1 MSDPHGTI
9 GIYRKGGGIMKIE
22 SLDVLKAE
30 QQLKFNQTK
39 KSEQFIDTVAEHIT
53 GAMIQEIGED
63 LFDNWANACLD
74 EGAEYAE
81 REFMA
86 YGSPELKQQ
95 YNEYYG
101 YVEGDEY
108 YLC

>member
-1 MSDPHGTI
+1 MAG
-9 GIYRKGGGIMKIE
+9 
-22 SLDVLKAE
+22 
-30 QQLKFNQTK
+30 
-39 KSEQFIDTVAEHIT
+39 QFIDTVAEHIT
-53 GAMIQEIGED
+53 GAMIQEISED

-86 YGSPELKQQ
+86 YASPDLKKQ
-95 YNEYYG
+95 YNEFYG
-101 YVEGDEY
+101 YTEKDES